1 MSSIF
6 YYLRSPPK
14 CSLKCLLRRLTVPI
28 LYIITDY
35 DNTVTYRCDG
45 CSRDIKGIQAP
56 PFEVIPIC
64 IIKFH
69 ETIWARPAYYCHV
82 NVVICPR
89 VRTWSSFRDYLETR
103 CRKELKMV
111 MEAFRINIVIS
122 RLTESWCL
130 TPSHSRRLCQVETQ
144 GIKSQ
149 ATVLLTDNDTWH
161 FFFSLQSVW
170 TVNSMHSRNT
180 SNPVKSRSIHLTLK
194 PSFPFSVPTQIS
206 SVPFSSF
213 LRPIGLSGRHKWRF
227 SR

>member
-1 MSSIF
+1 M
-6 YYLRSPPK
+6 
-14 CSLKCLLRRLTVPI
+14 PI

-45 CSRDIKGIQAP
+45 CSSDIKGIQAP

-82 NVVICPR
+82 NVVICLR
-89 VRTWSSFRDYLETR
+89 VRTWSSFHDYLETR

-130 TPSHSRRLCQVETQ
+130 TPSHSRRLCQSKHKAFNYRQRSYWQTMTLD
-144 GIKSQ
+144 I
-149 ATVLLTDNDTWH
+149 
-161 FFFSLQSVW
+161 FFLSLRSVW

>member
-1 MSSIF
+1 MKILSFVSE
-6 YYLRSPPK
+6 LSCSPVFVDI
-14 CSLKCLLRRLTVPI
+14 LK
-28 LYIITDY
+28 
-35 DNTVTYRCDG
+35 
-45 CSRDIKGIQAP
+45 
-56 PFEVIPIC
+56 
-64 IIKFH
+64 
-69 ETIWARPAYYCHV
+69 RPA
-82 NVVICPR
+82 
-89 VRTWSSFRDYLETR
+89 E
-103 CRKELKMV
+103 KKLKMV

-122 RLTESWCL
+122 RLTEFWCL

>member
-14 CSLKCLLRRLTVPI
+14 CSLKWLLRRLTVPI

-45 CSRDIKGIQAP
+45 CSREIKGIQAP

-82 NVVICPR
+82 NVVICLR
-89 VRTWSSFRDYLETR
+89 VRTWSSFHDYLETR

-122 RLTESWCL
+122 RLTEFWCL
-130 TPSHSRRLCQVETQ
+130 TPSHSRGLCQSKHKAFNYRQRSYWQTMTLDIFFSHYSRYGLSTACTAETQ
-144 GIKSQ
+144 VI
-149 ATVLLTDNDTWH
+149 
-161 FFFSLQSVW
+161 QSKV
-170 TVNSMHSRNT
+170 VQF
-180 SNPVKSRSIHLTLK
+180 I
-194 PSFPFSVPTQIS
+194 
-206 SVPFSSF
+206 
-213 LRPIGLSGRHKWRF
+213 
-227 SR
+227 

>member
-1 MSSIF
+1 MSYIF

-14 CSLKCLLRRLTVPI
+14 CSLKWLLRRLTVPI

-45 CSRDIKGIQAP
+45 CSREIKGIQAP

-82 NVVICPR
+82 NVVICLS
-89 VRTWSSFRDYLETR
+89 VDTWSSFRDYLETR

-122 RLTESWCL
+122 RLTEFWCL
-130 TPSHSRRLCQVETQ
+130 TPSHSRGLCQSKHKAFNYRQRSYWQTMTLDIFFSHYSRYRMSTACTAETQ
-144 GIKSQ
+144 VI
-149 ATVLLTDNDTWH
+149 
-161 FFFSLQSVW
+161 QSKV
-170 TVNSMHSRNT
+170 VQF
-180 SNPVKSRSIHLTLK
+180 I
-194 PSFPFSVPTQIS
+194 
-206 SVPFSSF
+206 
-213 LRPIGLSGRHKWRF
+213 
-227 SR
+227 